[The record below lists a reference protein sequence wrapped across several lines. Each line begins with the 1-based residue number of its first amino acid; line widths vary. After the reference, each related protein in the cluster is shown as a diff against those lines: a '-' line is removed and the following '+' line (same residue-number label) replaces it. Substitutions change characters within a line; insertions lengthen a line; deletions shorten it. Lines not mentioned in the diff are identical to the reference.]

1 MSPSPCSHDPT
12 PSPPP
17 ELDVLCVGHAAF
29 DIVMS
34 VDHHPGPDEKCS
46 AASMLFCGGGPAA
59 NASVA
64 VARLGGRSA
73 FLGYVSNDP
82 FGARQYEELLRESV
96 AVDWVVRGSFPSPV
110 STILV
115 KPDGSRTVV
124 NHKARTPRLHSG
136 QIDLSCC
143 RPKVVLFDGHEPD
156 VTALVLAHASKIG
169 AKTVLDAG
177 SVHRGTLELL
187 QFVNCVIA
195 SQRFALD
202 FAKTDDPGSALSY
215 LSHHTARAA
224 VTLGQEGVMWRD
236 GSSIRRLS
244 AHVVDVVD
252 STGAGDVFHG
262 AFALELAR
270 GASIQRALRFA
281 NAAAAVACTRLGA
294 RPGAPTQTEVAAILE
309 DR

>member
-1 MSPSPCSHDPT
+1 
-12 PSPPP
+12 
-17 ELDVLCVGHAAF
+17 VGHAAF

-46 AASMLFCGGGPAA
+46 AASMIFCGGGPAA

-73 FLGYVSNDP
+73 FLGYVSDDP
-82 FGARQYEELLRESV
+82 FGARQYEELARECV
-96 AVDWVVRGSFPSPV
+96 ALDWVVRGPYPSPV

-124 NHKARTPRLHSG
+124 NHKALTPRLNSE

-156 VTALVLAHASKIG
+156 ITAAVLAHASKIG

-177 SVHRGTLELL
+177 SLHRGTLELL
-187 QFVNCVIA
+187 QSVNCVIA

-202 FAKTDDPGSALSY
+202 FAKTDDPVSALWH
-215 LSHHTARAA
+215 LSRHTARAA
-224 VTLGQEGVMWRD
+224 VTLGQEGVVWRD
-236 GSSIRRLS
+236 GSSVRRLS
-244 AHVVDVVD
+244 AHAVNIVD

-270 GASIQRALRFA
+270 GASIPQALRFA
-281 NAAAAVACTRLGA
+281 NAAAALACTRLGA
-294 RPGAPTQTEVAAILE
+294 RPGAPTRTEVAVLLE